1 VFEIV
6 CAVLLAIALDRY
18 TPETLRIDA
27 AGWCRRWADTVAQR
41 RSGAS
46 RSQGLV
52 ALALVV
58 LPPVLLVLLVRF
70 ALGELAWVLR
80 FAFDVIVLS
89 WTLDLY
95 RLLDRAA
102 AAGDALKVGD
112 VPVANENLRLLSG
125 TDATEASEVG
135 IARATVEAV
144 LMQGYAAVIAP
155 LFWFILLGP
164 VFAVLQRFAT
174 LLDEHW
180 RSGEEGTGELAW
192 ATTRLNEIIGWL
204 PIRITAFSYAL
215 MGSFEDALRCWR
227 YQLKASSGDSPASL
241 LASGLGALQLLM
253 CEDLPQTGG
262 QCTGGRSCAPGGSA
276 AVTCTAILAGYSG
289 VGGAGRCAGLMC
301 RYPFSNSQPPR
312 VRSS

>member
-1 VFEIV
+1 MFEII

-27 AGWCRRWADTVAQR
+27 SGWCRRWADTVAQR
-41 RSGAS
+41 PSGAS
-46 RSQGLV
+46 RSQGFA

-58 LPPVLLVLLVRF
+58 LPPVLLVLLIRF
-70 ALGELAWVLR
+70 ALGELAWGLR

-89 WTLDLY
+89 WTIDLY
-95 RLLDRAA
+95 RLLDRAEA
-102 AAGDALKVGD
+102 AADALKAGD

-125 TDATEASEVG
+125 ADAAQASEVT

-144 LMQGYAAVIAP
+144 LMQGYAAVVAP

-164 VFAVLQRFAT
+164 VVAVLQRLAT
-174 LLDEHW
+174 LLDERW
-180 RSGEEGTGELAW
+180 RLVEEDAAELAW

-204 PIRITAFSYAL
+204 PTRITALSYAI

-227 YQLKASSGDSPASL
+227 YQLKTSLGNSSASL
-241 LASGLGALQLLM
+241 LAAGLGALQLLM

-262 QCTGGRSCAPGGSA
+262 QDSGV
-276 AVTCTAILAGYSG
+276 AVTLGVPEADHVHRAAALLWRVLLFWLGVAVLVLIAGVLG
-289 VGGAGRCAGLMC
+289 
-301 RYPFSNSQPPR
+301 
-312 VRSS
+312 

>member
-1 VFEIV
+1 MFEIV

-18 TPETLRIDA
+18 APETLRIDA

-58 LPPVLLVLLVRF
+58 LPPVLLVLLIRF

-95 RLLDRAA
+95 RLLDRAEA
-102 AAGDALKVGD
+102 TGDALKAGD
-112 VPVANENLRLLSG
+112 MPVANENLRLLS
-125 TDATEASEVG
+125 ATNMTETSEVG
-135 IARATVEAV
+135 IARATIETV
-144 LMQGYAAVIAP
+144 LMQGYATVMAP

-164 VFAVLQRFAT
+164 AVAVLQRLTT
-174 LLDEHW
+174 LLDERW
-180 RSGEEGTGELAW
+180 RSGEEGVAELAW
-192 ATTRLNEIIGWL
+192 AATRLNEVIGWL
-204 PIRITAFSYAL
+204 PLRVTAFSYAI

-227 YQLKASSGDSPASL
+227 YQLKASSGNSTASL
-241 LASGLGALQLLM
+241 LAAGLGALQLLM
-253 CEDLPQTGG
+253 CEDPPQTGG
-262 QCTGGRSCAPGGSA
+262 QERGV
-276 AVTCTAILAGYSG
+276 AVTESVPEADHVHRAAALLSRVLLFWLGVAVLVLLAGALG
-289 VGGAGRCAGLMC
+289 
-301 RYPFSNSQPPR
+301 
-312 VRSS
+312 